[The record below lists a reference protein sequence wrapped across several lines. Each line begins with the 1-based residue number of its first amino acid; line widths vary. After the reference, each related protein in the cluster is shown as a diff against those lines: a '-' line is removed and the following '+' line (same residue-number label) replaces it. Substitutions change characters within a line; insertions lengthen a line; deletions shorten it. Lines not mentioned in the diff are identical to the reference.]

1 MAAALPRAAAV
12 RVLAEAAAPQAVRV
26 PVAVAGRLGVQ
37 EAQGGRALQ
46 MVDQEAAPSELA
58 AVEPVL
64 RAQEPVLVVVA
75 QPG

>member
-1 MAAALPRAAAV
+1 VAAALPRAAAV

-75 QPG
+75 QPR

>member
-1 MAAALPRAAAV
+1 MAVAAALPPPAAV

-46 MVDQEAAPSELA
+46 MVEAAPSELA

-75 QPG
+75 QPR

>member
-1 MAAALPRAAAV
+1 MAGGPCLIS
-12 RVLAEAAAPQAVRV
+12 VLAVVAAPRAVRV
-26 PVAVAGRLGVQ
+26 PVAVAAAGRLGVQ

-46 MVDQEAAPSELA
+46 TVAQSAPSELA

-75 QPG
+75 QPR

>member
-75 QPG
+75 QPR